1 MVNVIAIQTAR
12 AGSKSVPNKNE
23 MIVDGRPLFLHNL
36 ISAMDCD
43 AIKHVYMSTDIPLA
57 EKFAHETG
65 YTIIPRPEYLTG
77 DDASHYETMKHG
89 LKFAEEDRLKQVDIL
104 IVLLGN
110 NRCALTEDLNRAI
123 SMLVNNENLDSVI
136 SVGKYNMFNPLRA
149 YRVGQ
154 HGYLKNFSTSQQSSV
169 ATTKLLNDK
178 DALGDVYFFNGS
190 FWVMKRKSF
199 LSNNGLQ
206 PFTWLGKKIGFIEQ
220 DASCM
225 EIDAEWQ
232 INVVARQHDL

>member
-23 MIVDGRPLFLHNL
+23 MMIDGRPLFLHNL
-36 ISAMDCD
+36 ISAIDCNS
-43 AIKHVYMSTDIPLA
+43 IQHVYMSTDIPLA
-57 EKFAHETG
+57 QKFAYETG

-77 DDASHYETMKHG
+77 DKASHYETMKHG
-89 LKFAEEDRLKQVDIL
+89 LEYAEKHRSKQVDIL
-104 IVLLGN
+104 VVLLGN
-110 NRCALTEDLNRAI
+110 NRCAHTEDLNRAI
-123 SMLVNNENLDSVI
+123 SMLMNDKKLDSVI

-149 YRVGQ
+149 YRVAQ
-154 HGYLKNFSTSQQSSV
+154 HGNLENFSRFQEPSV
-169 ATTKLLNDK
+169 AKTNLINDK
-178 DALGDVYFFNGS
+178 DAVGDVYFFNGS

-199 LSNNGLQ
+199 FSNNGLQ
-206 PFTWLGKKIGFIEQ
+206 PFTWLGKQIGFIEQ

-232 INVVARQHDL
+232 VNVVAQ

>member
-23 MIVDGRPLFLHNL
+23 MMIDGRPLFLHNL
-36 ISAMDCD
+36 ISAIDCNS
-43 AIKHVYMSTDIPLA
+43 IKHVYMSTDIPLA
-57 EKFAHETG
+57 EKFADETG
-65 YTIIPRPEYLTG
+65 YTIIPRPKYLTG
-77 DDASHYETMKHG
+77 DKASHYETMKHG
-89 LKFAEEDRLKQVDIL
+89 LEFAEEHRSKKVDIL
-104 IVLLGN
+104 VVLLGN
-110 NRCALTEDLNRAI
+110 NRCAHTEDLNRAI
-123 SMLVNNENLDSVI
+123 SKLMNDANLDSVI

-154 HGYLKNFSTSQQSSV
+154 HGNLANFSEFQESSLPKN
-169 ATTKLLNDK
+169 KLINDK
-178 DALGDVYFFNGS
+178 DVVGDVYFFNGS
-190 FWVMKRKSF
+190 FWVMKRNSF

-232 INVVARQHDL
+232 INVVDR

>member
-36 ISAMDCD
+36 ISAIDCD

-77 DDASHYETMKHG
+77 DNASHYETMKHG
-89 LKFAEEDRLKQVDIL
+89 LKFAEEHRLKQVDIL

-110 NRCALTEDLNRAI
+110 NRCAHKKDLNRAI
-123 SMLVNNENLDSVI
+123 SMLMNDETLDSVI

-149 YRVGQ
+149 YRISRNG
-154 HGYLKNFSTSQQSSV
+154 GLEKFSKLNEYSV
-169 ATTKLLNDK
+169 SPDGLINDK
-178 DALGDVYFFNGS
+178 NAVGDVYFFNGS
-190 FWVMKRKSF
+190 FWAMRRKAF
-199 LSNNGLQ
+199 LSNNGLL
-206 PFTWLGKKIGFIEQ
+206 PFAWLGKNVGYIEQ
-220 DASCM
+220 DPSCM

-232 INVVARQHDL
+232 IPVVQKYSS